1 MKLKLAIALGITA
14 CSILLVSQNAPVEH
28 VGPLPDGGFLL
39 NNGWILRP
47 AGQQVDVDTFP
58 MRAALSQNGKY
69 LLVLNGGYNP
79 PSISVIDTASRHEVH
94 RVPVADAWLG
104 LILSPDG
111 SKVYVG
117 GGSKARVYEFS
128 FSESTGAL
136 SPARVFDAVADPPR
150 PGKAFIGDVAISPDA
165 HLLYAADL
173 LENRIAVI
181 NLQSGRLIDQWKCGR
196 RPYRILVLPDGKSF
210 LVSSWADAAVYHY
223 DATSGGQIGM
233 MRVAPHPTDL
243 LWLNKPAP
251 TDESTS
257 TSQSPYVARLLV
269 AAANTN
275 NVYSYGMTS
284 NGTFRQI
291 EAINASITSLQ
302 PLGMTPSALAVDK
315 SGKLLYVACSDANTI
330 AVVDISN
337 VPTRIVGYIPTGWY
351 PTSVTALDDGGIAI
365 VNGKGRGS
373 KPNPRGPNPTIR
385 PEPLHRGV
393 PSVQYVGRIQTGTV
407 QFVPPFDAGQLDLYT
422 NTVYRGT
429 PYNSDRLRT
438 SFIGANVDRFAKKPN
453 RPSPIQHVIYIIK
466 ENRTYD
472 QVLGDMPKGNGDKSL
487 TLFGENITPNLH
499 KLAGEFILYDNFYV
513 NADVSA
519 EGHNWSSA
527 AIAPDYTV
535 KMWPNS
541 YAGRRKT
548 YDYEGGEPANLPPAG
563 YIWTNALAAGVSLRV
578 YGIWDTNLPANQ
590 VRGSRQIARVKDP
603 ALQPYED
610 MDFRAFDLDYLDM
623 DRAKEFLREWKDFE
637 EKGEAPQFIV
647 MRIPNDHTA
656 GVTPGKLTPLSLAA
670 DNDYAVGTI
679 VDAVS
684 RSKFWPSTA
693 IFIIEDDAQ
702 NGPDHV
708 DSHRSPAWVISPY
721 THRGVVDSTMYNQT
735 SILRTIEAILGLNP
749 MTQFDASSRTMFGS
763 FSSQPDTKPY
773 TVEKPHVS
781 MTDRNPANGPG
792 AKDSA
797 KMDFS
802 VADDIDDD
810 KLNDILWLAIR
821 KTDPPVP
828 VRSAFGQ

>member
-1 MKLKLAIALGITA
+1 MKLKLAIAFGIIALAT
-14 CSILLVSQNAPVEH
+14 LLVSQNAPIER

-58 MRAALSQNGKY
+58 MRAALSRDGKY

-79 PSISVIDTASRHEVH
+79 PSISVIDTAARHEI
-94 RVPVADAWLG
+94 RRILIADAWLG
-104 LILSPDG
+104 LVFSPDG
-111 SKVYVG
+111 GKVYVG
-117 GGSKARVYEFS
+117 GGSKAQVYEFS
-128 FSESTGAL
+128 FNESTGDL
-136 SPARVFDAVADPPR
+136 SPARVFNAVADPTR
-150 PGKAFIGDVAISPDA
+150 PGKAFIGDVAVSPDA
-165 HLLYAADL
+165 HILYAADL

-196 RPYRILVLPDGKSF
+196 RPYRILILPGGKSF

-251 TDESTS
+251 TEETESS
-257 TSQSPYVARLLV
+257 NQSPYVARLLV

-275 NVYSYGMTS
+275 NVYSYGVTS
-284 NGTFRQI
+284 NGTFRQL
-291 EAINASITSLQ
+291 EAINTSITPLQ

-315 SGKLLYVACSDANTI
+315 SGKLLYIACSDTNAI

-351 PTSVTALDDGGIAI
+351 PTSVTSLDDGSIAI
-365 VNGKGRGS
+365 LNGKGRGS

-393 PSVQYVGRIQTGTV
+393 SSVEYVGRIQTGTV
-407 QFVPPFDAGQLDLYT
+407 QFVPRFDAGQLDVFT

-438 SFIGANVDRFAKKPN
+438 GFIGANADQFAKKPN

-499 KLAGEFILYDNFYV
+499 KLAGEYILYDNFYV

-563 YIWTNALAAGVSLRV
+563 YIWTNALAAGISLRM
-578 YGIWDTNLPANQ
+578 YGVWDTNLPADQ
-590 VRGSRQIARVKDP
+590 VHGSRQIAKVKDP

-610 MDFRAFDLDYLDM
+610 MDFRAFDLDYPDM
-623 DRAKEFLREWKDFE
+623 DRAKEFLREWKGFE
-637 EKGEAPQFIV
+637 EKGDAPQFIV
-647 MRIPNDHTA
+647 MRLPNDHTA
-656 GVTPGKLTPLSLAA
+656 GVAPGKLTPLSLAA
-670 DNDYAVGTI
+670 DNDYAVGTV

-693 IFIIEDDAQ
+693 IFIVEDDAQ

-721 THRGVVDSTMYNQT
+721 TRRGIVDSTMYNQT
-735 SILRTIEAILGLNP
+735 GILRTIEAILGLNP
-749 MTQFDASSRTMFGS
+749 MTQFDASSRTMFGG
-763 FSSQPDTKPY
+763 FSTQPDATPY
-773 TVEKPHVS
+773 RVEKPHVS
-781 MTDRNPANGPG
+781 LTDRNPANGPD

-810 KLNDILWLAIR
+810 KLNDILWRAIR

>member
-1 MKLKLAIALGITA
+1 MKLKLAIAFGVIA
-14 CSILLVSQNAPVEH
+14 CSVFLVSQNAPIER

-39 NNGWILRP
+39 NDGWVLRP

-58 MRAALSQNGKY
+58 MRAALSHDGKY

-79 PSISVIDTASRHEVH
+79 PSISVIDTAARHEVH
-94 RVPVADAWLG
+94 RIPVADAWLG
-104 LILSPDG
+104 LIFSPDG

-128 FSESTGAL
+128 FNESTGDL
-136 SPARVFDAVADPPR
+136 SPGRVFDAVADPRR
-150 PGKAFIGDVAISPDA
+150 PGNAFIGDVAVSPDA

-196 RPYRILVLPDGKSF
+196 RPYRILILPGGKSF
-210 LVSSWADAAVYHY
+210 LVSSWADSAVYRY
-223 DATSGGQIGM
+223 DATSGGQISM

-251 TDESTS
+251 TDESES
-257 TSQSPYVARLLV
+257 RNESPYVARLLV

-275 NVYSYGMTS
+275 SVYSYGVTS
-284 NGTFRQI
+284 NGTFRQL
-291 EAINASITSLQ
+291 EAINASLTPLQ

-337 VPTRIVGYIPTGWY
+337 VPTRILGYIPTGWY
-351 PTSVTALDDGGIAI
+351 PTSITALDDGTIA
-365 VNGKGRGS
+365 VLNGKGRGS
-373 KPNPRGPNPTIR
+373 KPNPRGPNPTVR

-393 PSVQYVGRIQTGTV
+393 ASIQYVGRIQTGTV
-407 QFVPPFDAGQLDLYT
+407 QFVPPFDAGQLDVYT

-429 PYNSDRLRT
+429 PYNSDLLRT
-438 SFIGANVDRFAKKPN
+438 NFIGANIDQFAKKPN
-453 RPSPIQHVIYIIK
+453 HPSPIQHVIYIIK

-499 KLAGEFILYDNFYV
+499 KLAGEFVLYDNFYV

-535 KMWPNS
+535 KMWPNT

-578 YGIWDTNLPANQ
+578 YGVWDTNLPADQ
-590 VRGSRQIARVKDP
+590 VHGSRQIATVKDP

-610 MDFRAFDLDYLDM
+610 MDFRAFDLDYPDM
-623 DRAKEFLREWKDFE
+623 NRAKEFLREWKGFE
-637 EKGEAPQFIV
+637 KKGDAPQLIV
-647 MRIPNDHTA
+647 MRLPNDHTA

-670 DNDYAVGTI
+670 DNDYAVGTV

-684 RSKFWPSTA
+684 HSKFWPSTA

-708 DSHRSPAWVISPY
+708 DAHRSPAFVLSPY
-721 THRGVVDSTMYNQT
+721 THRGMVDSTMYNQT
-735 SILRTIEAILGLNP
+735 SVLRTIEAILGLNP

-763 FSSQPDTKPY
+763 FSSQPDATPY
-773 TVEKPHVS
+773 TVEGPHIS
-781 MTDRNPANGPG
+781 LTERNPANGPD

-810 KLNDILWLAIR
+810 KLNDILWRAIR

>member
-1 MKLKLAIALGITA
+1 MKLKLAIAFGVIA
-14 CSILLVSQNAPVEH
+14 FAVLLVSQNAPVER

-39 NNGWILRP
+39 NDGWIIRP

-58 MRAALSQNGKY
+58 MRAALSRDGKY

-79 PSISVIDTASRHEVH
+79 PSISVIDTAARHEVH
-94 RVPVADAWLG
+94 RIPVADAWLG
-104 LILSPDG
+104 LVFSPDG
-111 SKVYVG
+111 GKVYVG
-117 GGSKARVYEFS
+117 GGSKARVYEFN
-128 FSESTGAL
+128 FNQSTGDL
-136 SPARVFDAVADPPR
+136 SPARVFDAVSDPAH
-150 PGKAFIGDVAISPDA
+150 PGKAFIGDVAVSPDA

-196 RPYRILVLPDGKSF
+196 RPYRILILPGGRSF

-223 DATSGGQIGM
+223 DATTGGQIGM

-251 TDESTS
+251 TEEMESGN
-257 TSQSPYVARLLV
+257 QSPYVARLLI
-269 AAANTN
+269 AAASTN
-275 NVYSYGMTS
+275 NVYSYGVTA
-284 NGTFRQI
+284 NGAFRQI
-291 EAINASITSLQ
+291 EAINTSITPLQ
-302 PLGMTPSALAVDK
+302 PLGMTPSALAVDQ
-315 SGKLLYVACSDANTI
+315 SGKLLYIVCSDANTI

-337 VPTRIVGYIPTGWY
+337 VPTRILGYIPTGWY
-351 PTSVTALDDGGIAI
+351 PTSVTPLHDGTIAI
-365 VNGKGRGS
+365 LNGKGRGS
-373 KPNPRGPNPTIR
+373 KPNPHGPNPTVR

-393 PSVQYVGRIQTGTV
+393 ASVQYVGRMQTGTV
-407 QFVPPFDAGQLDLYT
+407 QFVAPFDAGQLDLYT
-422 NTVYRGT
+422 NTVYRST

-438 SFIGANVDRFAKKPN
+438 SFIGANVNQFAKAPN
-453 RPSPIQHVIYIIK
+453 HPSPIQHVIYIIK

-472 QVLGDMPKGNGDKSL
+472 QVLGDLPKGNGEKSL

-499 KLAGEFILYDNFYV
+499 KLADEFVLYDNFYV

-578 YGIWDTNLPANQ
+578 YGIWDTNLPASQ
-590 VRGSRQIARVKDP
+590 VHGSRQIAKVKDP

-610 MDFRAFDLDYLDM
+610 MNFRAFDLDYPDM
-623 DRAKEFLREWKDFE
+623 DRAKEFVREWKGFE

-684 RSKFWPSTA
+684 HSKFWPSTA

-721 THRGVVDSTMYNQT
+721 THRGAIDSNMYNQT

-749 MTQFDASSRTMFGS
+749 MTQFDAASRTMFGA
-763 FSSQPDTKPY
+763 FSSQPDAKPY

-781 MTDRNPANGPG
+781 LTERNPANGPD

-797 KMDFS
+797 EMNFS

-810 KLNDILWLAIR
+810 KLNDILWRAIR
-821 KTDPPVP
+821 KTDPPAP